1 MTRIP
6 HVPKPPAPECPP
18 RPTTVAQWMVAG
30 RLRPGD
36 CAVDATAGQ
45 GHDTCFLAGLVG
57 PGGRVL
63 ALDIQQSALDA
74 TQNRLTEM
82 GLADGRVQCHLNG
95 HENLASLLQE
105 NEAAVVMFNL
115 GYLPGHD
122 HQITTQRSS
131 TLAGLEAAARVLRPG
146 GLLSVL
152 CYPGHPGGETEAQ
165 AVEAHLL
172 ALATNGWRLARY
184 GLPATRRPS
193 PFLLA
198 ACKPG

>member
-1 MTRIP
+1 MSRISP
-6 HVPKPPAPECPP
+6 GQGPPPSECPP
-18 RPTTVAQWMVAG
+18 RPTRIAQWMIAG
-30 RLRPGD
+30 HLRPGD

-45 GHDTCFLAGLVG
+45 GHDTCFLANLVG
-57 PGGRVL
+57 PTGRVL

-74 TQNRLTEM
+74 TVARLTEQ
-82 GLADGRVQCHLNG
+82 GLADGRVECHLTG
-95 HENLASLLQE
+95 HEHLASLLPG

-122 HQITTQRSS
+122 HQITTQTAS
-131 TLAGLEAAARVLRPG
+131 TLAGLEAAVRVLRPG

-152 CYPGHPGGETEAQ
+152 CYPGHSGGEAEAQ
-165 AVEAHLL
+165 AVEVQLL
-172 ALATNGWRLARY
+172 ALASHGWRLARY
-184 GLPATRRPS
+184 GLPATRKPS